1 MKHKGKN
8 ITGAQS
14 RHGVTNLRNKR
25 IGVLMGGFGSERE
38 VSLKS
43 GSAVIDSLRASGY
56 KTVAIDVG
64 DDLIEWLREERVEAA
79 FIALHGPVGEDGIV
93 QGVLEFLR
101 IPYTGSGVLGSAFAM
116 DKRMAKRAFEAQG
129 IPTAKWE
136 SLHRNATKTPLS
148 IKPPLVVK
156 PSRQG
161 STVGISIINTDD
173 HDKIEDALNLA
184 FSLDEWVLVEE
195 FIPGAEITVGVLDG
209 EALGCVEIRPEGG
222 FYDYERKYTPG
233 KTQYLAP
240 APIPESVA
248 SRVRAFAVTAYNAL
262 GCRGAA
268 RVDFRV
274 TPEGEPRILEV
285 NTIPGL
291 TSTSLLPKSAGV
303 VGMDFNKLVER
314 MLAGAKYERP

>member
-1 MKHKGKN
+1 
-8 ITGAQS
+8 
-14 RHGVTNLRNKR
+14 LRIKDKR

-38 VSLKS
+38 VSLSS
-43 GSAVIDSLRASGY
+43 GKAVLASLKASGY
-56 KTVAIDVG
+56 DAVAIDVG
-64 DDLIEWLREERVEAA
+64 DDLIEKLRDERIEAA

-101 IPYTGSGVLGSAFAM
+101 IPYTGSGVLASAYAM
-116 DKRMAKRAFEAQG
+116 DKRLAKRAFEAEG

-136 SLHRNATKTPLS
+136 TLHSNGPRFPQC
-148 IKPPLVVK
+148 IKPPMVIK

-161 STVGISIINTDD
+161 STVGVSIINTGDPD
-173 HDKIEDALNLA
+173 IIQDALTLA
-184 FSLDEWVLVEE
+184 FSLDEWALVEE

-240 APIPESVA
+240 APIPEPVA
-248 SRVRAFAVTAYNAL
+248 ERVRNYGVMAYNAL

-268 RVDFRV
+268 RADFRV
-274 TPEGEPRILEV
+274 TPEGEVKILEV

-303 VGMDFNKLVER
+303 VGMDFNNLVER
-314 MLAGAKYERP
+314 MMAGAKYERP